1 MWNCGGLGFW
11 GTGYGWLDVVLN
23 LIVNLVVIVGFV
35 LLIAWFVRRVLPTAG
50 LAGGS
55 GTTLTAKELL
65 QLRYARGEITRD
77 QYKKMLAD
85 LG

>member
-1 MWNCGGLGFW
+1 MWNCGGWGFW